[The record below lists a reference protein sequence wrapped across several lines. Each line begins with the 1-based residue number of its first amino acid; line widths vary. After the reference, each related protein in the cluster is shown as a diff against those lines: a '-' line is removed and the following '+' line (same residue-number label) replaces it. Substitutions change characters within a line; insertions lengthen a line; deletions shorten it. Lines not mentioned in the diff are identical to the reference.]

1 MCTGMQIR
9 GLRGEQELILHF
21 SSTAYYHII
30 NVATGT
36 AVSHN
41 QDDSIDTTVGWS
53 VDGGRKQLW
62 SFIPF
67 TYPLTYRLRV
77 KSTGRVLDLS
87 DASSTN
93 GTPALAFEKHTVPMQ
108 RNQLWRLQNG
118 SSSGEY
124 TIQCLE
130 TGTAA
135 DLEGGNAD
143 NGTAICGW
151 QPHGGR
157 NQQWKMHT
165 LAESV
170 STRLL
175 VSDVH

>member
-1 MCTGMQIR
+1 MCTGMWMHS
-9 GLRGEQELILHF
+9 LSSEQELILLF

-36 AVSHN
+36 AVSYN
-41 QDDSIDTTVGWS
+41 QDDSIDFTVCWS
-53 VDGGRKQLW
+53 IDDGGKQLW
-62 SFIPF
+62 SFTPF

-87 DASSTN
+87 GASSTN
-93 GTPALAFEKHTVPMQ
+93 GTPALAFEKHPFPTK
-108 RNQLWRLQNG
+108 RNQLWRLQNRSNSEG
-118 SSSGEY
+118 Y

-135 DLEGGNAD
+135 DLEGGKAD

-151 QPHGGR
+151 QSHGGR
-157 NQQWKMHT
+157 NQQWKIDT
-165 LAESV
+165 LDESV

-175 VSDVH
+175 LSDVH